1 MICSS
6 FIELDATISFKT
18 IRDFFGATAPSG
30 KCDVIKTES
39 EFVYKYMGDENVLQY
54 VWAKLLGIGMSSH
67 VMSHL
72 CVKSL
77 HDESSSKNSNN
88 ALNSRHNTPRLE
100 TRGSSSSHLNRCAI
114 HMRISIDFVFLNSL
128 LYLYILNCLI
138 ILRSSRDSIPYI
150 SIPSFLFSIITSFP
164 LSVLSTVFT

>member
-138 ILRSSRDSIPYI
+138 IPCSVLHIPYI
-150 SIPSFLFSIITSFP
+150 SIPSFLLSVITSFP
-164 LSVLSTVFT
+164 HSVLSTVFT